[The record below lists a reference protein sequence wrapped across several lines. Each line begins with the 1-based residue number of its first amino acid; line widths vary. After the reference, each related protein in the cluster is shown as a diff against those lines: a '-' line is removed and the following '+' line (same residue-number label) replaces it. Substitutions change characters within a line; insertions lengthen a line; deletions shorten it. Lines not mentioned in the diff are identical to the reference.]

1 MNAANRQEGLPSTP
15 ALTRAVDSMSQ
26 GSVGLTVLRTG
37 LPLAIAMASH
47 AMINLVDLA
56 LVGQLGKE
64 AAAAAHIASVVN
76 FVPMIVGN
84 SISVAA
90 MAVLSQQLGA
100 GEQGRAQAFARASL
114 RWMFVAGAV
123 VSVLSALPAAICVD
137 SIGSEGSVRSD
148 AIHYLVVS
156 NLGCLPMFVL
166 MQATAVMRA
175 AGETAAPLF
184 VLLFANGLNLVLDVV
199 LLFGW
204 EAAGIPAIGV
214 TGAAYATVASRAV
227 AAVVALWWLH
237 RPQHR
242 FGVHITIA
250 KERTPVAA
258 RLLHGAWPQ
267 VVQIGLRAAVVW
279 GITAMVQRRLGDDG
293 TAALAVT
300 TRLDTL
306 VLFSALGFAS
316 AATTVAGRAVAS
328 GEIRRARAAG
338 LHAGLQAFLFGSA
351 VVFAFQQTAEP
362 MLRAFV
368 PAAGPPV
375 VAAGMLYVSVAAV
388 AQPFAACALGAMGAP
403 HGAGRMLGPLAVD
416 LVGFAA
422 LLVSLLCAAQL
433 ELASIYL
440 VLVGGAA
447 ALALLHL
454 TLVAAGS
461 WPLRRTVTD

>member
-1 MNAANRQEGLPSTP
+1 MNKPRFGGSINVHFPSKSSFVYSFQYTACNVHGNRKTCIENIVCEIIGYAHFT
-15 ALTRAVDSMSQ
+15 
-26 GSVGLTVLRTG
+26 
-37 LPLAIAMASH
+37 
-47 AMINLVDLA
+47 VDLW
-56 LVGQLGKE
+56 V
-64 AAAAAHIASVVN
+64 ASVVN

-237 RPQHR
+237 RPQ
-242 FGVHITIA
+242 IC
-250 KERTPVAA
+250 
-258 RLLHGAWPQ
+258 L
-267 VVQIGLRAAVVW
+267 
-279 GITAMVQRRLGDDG
+279 
-293 TAALAVT
+293 
-300 TRLDTL
+300 
-306 VLFSALGFAS
+306 
-316 AATTVAGRAVAS
+316 
-328 GEIRRARAAG
+328 
-338 LHAGLQAFLFGSA
+338 
-351 VVFAFQQTAEP
+351 
-362 MLRAFV
+362 
-368 PAAGPPV
+368 
-375 VAAGMLYVSVAAV
+375 
-388 AQPFAACALGAMGAP
+388 
-403 HGAGRMLGPLAVD
+403 
-416 LVGFAA
+416 
-422 LLVSLLCAAQL
+422 
-433 ELASIYL
+433 
-440 VLVGGAA
+440 
-447 ALALLHL
+447 
-454 TLVAAGS
+454 
-461 WPLRRTVTD
+461 

>member
-1 MNAANRQEGLPSTP
+1 
-15 ALTRAVDSMSQ
+15 
-26 GSVGLTVLRTG
+26 
-37 LPLAIAMASH
+37 
-47 AMINLVDLA
+47 
-56 LVGQLGKE
+56 
-64 AAAAAHIASVVN
+64 
-76 FVPMIVGN
+76 
-84 SISVAA
+84 
-90 MAVLSQQLGA
+90 
-100 GEQGRAQAFARASL
+100 
-114 RWMFVAGAV
+114 
-123 VSVLSALPAAICVD
+123 
-137 SIGSEGSVRSD
+137 
-148 AIHYLVVS
+148 
-156 NLGCLPMFVL
+156 MFVL